1 MNSWVSKIGGE
12 IMKKQKGRRAFVV
25 IILILIVILI
35 AIVGMGV
42 MKRMSGTDAKGLAGK
57 FNLGKPEESEEQEE
71 VVFAVNTTKAVTGP
85 IADYFEINGEVISSS
100 SVDTYA
106 ETQGILARLY
116 VGLGDYVRTGQIIA
130 EVDPSRPGLNYALS
144 PVKARVSGTITALP
158 LDRGDTVGPQ
168 LPVATIGDLNRLQIV
183 TAIPERFISRIRIG
197 MPAEVYL
204 EAWPGHVIP
213 LVVNEINP
221 VVNSASRTLGIKMD
235 IPGGQDKA
243 KPGMYAE
250 IRLTTDEKDD
260 VVKIPAD
267 TVLRR
272 LGEIFVYVVNDER
285 AEKRTVVPGITLGNV
300 VEIIDG
306 LVEGEKVVYQGQ
318 TLLEDG
324 VKVRIVREVQVVN

>member
-1 MNSWVSKIGGE
+1 
-12 IMKKQKGRRAFVV
+12 MKKAGKSIKQVKEKKKKKGRIGFIIIILVLVV
-25 IILILIVILI
+25 I
-35 AIVGMGV
+35 
-42 MKRMSGTDAKGLAGK
+42 LAGVIG
-57 FNLGKPEESEEQEE
+57 LGIIKKGGGPEGKLGLGGPGASEESEE
-71 VVFAVNTTKAVTGP
+71 VVFVVNTTVAVTGP
-85 IADYFEINGEVISSS
+85 IADYFEINGEVIAAS

-106 ETQGILARLY
+106 DAQGILARLY
-116 VGLGDYVRTGQIIA
+116 VGLGDYVRTGQVIA

-144 PVKARVSGTITALP
+144 PVKARVSGTIIALP
-158 LDRGDTVGPQ
+158 LDRGDSVSPQ
-168 LPVATIGDLNRLQIV
+168 VPVATIGDLSRLQVV

-213 LVVNEINP
+213 LEVSEIDP
-221 VVNSASRTLGIKMD
+221 VVDSASRTLEIKMD
-235 IPGGQDKA
+235 IPAGQEKVKA
-243 KPGMYAE
+243 GMYAE

-272 LGEIFVYVVNDER
+272 LGETFVYVVKGER
-285 AEKRTVVPGITLGNV
+285 VEKRIVVPGITLGGI

-306 LVEGEKVVYQGQ
+306 IEAGEKIVYQGQ

-324 VKVRIVREVQVVN
+324 VKVRVVREIRVVN